1 MKLKTKIII
10 YVVAAIIAVLIIAR
24 TSSYIMGSWS
34 CSSEWKESGMEY
46 KFGLR
51 SGCMVKP
58 KDHWIP
64 AKNYR
69 Y

>member
-1 MKLKTKIII
+1 MNLKTKIMVYITGALLI
-10 YVVAAIIAVLIIAR
+10 LLVLSRIWSYV
-24 TSSYIMGSWS
+24 MGSWS
-34 CSSEWKESGMEY
+34 CGAEWKESGMEY
-46 KFGLR
+46 KYSLR
-51 SGCMVKP
+51 GGCMVKP